1 MRVKIDLYRRLARVA
16 TFEELGDL
24 AAEMLDRF
32 GPHPPPVERLL
43 SLAELRIAAAGWRID
58 AIGREETYAV
68 LRYTDRGKIEEL
80 AGRHR
85 GKVRI
90 VDERSA
96 YVPLDR
102 ETAQSERVLEPVK
115 ALLRAV

>member
-1 MRVKIDLYRRLARVA
+1 
-16 TFEELGDL
+16 
-24 AAEMLDRF
+24 MLDRF

-68 LRYTDRGKIEEL
+68 LRYTDRQKIEEL
-80 AGRHR
+80 ADRHR

-102 ETAQSERVLEPVK
+102 QTAQSEQVLDPVK
-115 ALLRAV
+115 ALLRADVKAL